1 MKQFG
6 IILQF
11 ELKYYFKNK
20 VFVGVTIFL
29 MLLLAGIMFF
39 PRIRAGFEGGEEAV
53 DTGERSIMLVAA
65 DSASDAALIEES
77 FSAAFPGYEV
87 QIFEGDNDELHQE
100 ILSGEAECAF
110 VFDSLTSYTY
120 YVNNLSMYDSNTA
133 MADEILQ
140 SVYRMSAMVANGM
153 SADEANEIL
162 SMEITHE
169 TQSLGKDQMENYWY
183 TYIMIF
189 ALYMVILLYG
199 QMVATSV
206 ATEKS
211 SRAMEVLITSAKP
224 VSMMFGKVIA
234 ACTAGFI
241 QLICVFGSA
250 ILFYNM
256 NSSYWGESVV
266 INSMFNM
273 PASLL
278 AFMLLFFVLGFFIY
292 AFLFGAVGSTASR
305 LEDINTSV
313 MPITMLFI
321 IAFMVVMFSMS
332 SDNVDSLLMIVCS
345 YVPFT
350 SPMAMFARIAMS
362 TVPAY
367 EVVLSVVILVASVCG
382 VGVLAAK
389 IYRVGVL
396 LYGTTPKIGDILKS
410 VRKA

>member
-140 SVYRMSAMVANGM
+140 SVYRMSAMIANGM